1 MYYKAPLKGLFIFL
15 FVKIIYMN
23 QLSNQPPKGT
33 SDWFPVEYTKRKY
46 IFDTWRKV
54 CISFGYEEY
63 LTPIIESADVYRAK
77 SGEDVGGKELMVMTD
92 RAGRELAIR
101 PEMTPSVTRMVSRIY
116 ESSTKP
122 LRLFSIANFLRNEK
136 PQKGRNR
143 EFWQLNCDIFGSDSL
158 MADVEIL
165 QLGIEIMKEFGAT
178 KEQFI
183 VYYNDRRLI
192 EALITDFLKVE
203 KSKVSEAT
211 RILDKF
217 GKINNDELVIRLK
230 TEVGAQIDNPTILL
244 DYLSLEEDAFEYV
257 YQNYLKENEGI
268 KNLMAICNKLE
279 ALGLAEYI
287 KYNSSMVRGF
297 DYYDGMVFEV
307 YDRKDYLKRKGLLK
321 TEDSYRSLFGGGR
334 YNGLAGIFGS
344 QSFPAVGFAPGD
356 ETTRIFLEEY
366 DLLKKIYS
374 EYKTYYIPVLDEK
387 LTNKVLELASILR
400 ESKSNIV
407 KVGLEVQRMGK
418 ALESAN
424 KINADYTLILG
435 ENELN
440 AGKYLLKDMKS
451 GDQME
456 INF

>member
-1 MYYKAPLKGLFIFL
+1 MDK
-15 FVKIIYMN
+15 
-23 QLSNQPPKGT
+23 LSNLPPKGT
-33 SDWFPVEYTKRKY
+33 SDWFPDEYKKRKY

-54 CISFGYEEY
+54 CLSFGYEEY
-63 LTPIIESADVYRAK
+63 LTPIIESAEVYRAK

-116 ESSTKP
+116 ENSPKP

-165 QLGIEIMKEFGAT
+165 QLSVEIMKEFGAT
-178 KEQFI
+178 DDQFI

-192 EALITDFLKVE
+192 EALVTDFLKADI
-203 KSKVSEAT
+203 SKVSEAT

-217 GKINNDELVIRLK
+217 GKINNDELIQRLK
-230 TEVGAQIDNPTILL
+230 TEVGAKIDNATIFL
-244 DYLSLEEDAFEYV
+244 DYLNLEEDAFEYV
-257 YQNYLKENEGI
+257 YQNYLKDNQGI
-268 KNLMAICNKLE
+268 KDLMLISNKLE
-279 ALGLAEYI
+279 ALGLKDFI
-287 KYNSSMVRGF
+287 KYNPSMVRGF

-307 YDRKDYLKRKGLLK
+307 YDKKDFLKRKGQLK
-321 TEDSYRSLFGGGR
+321 TDDSFRSLFGGGR

-366 DLLKKIYS
+366 GLFKNDIS
-374 EYKTYYIPVLDEK
+374 EYKTYYLPILDEK
-387 LTNKVLELASILR
+387 LTSQMLELASILR
-400 ESKSNIV
+400 KSENNIV
-407 KVGLEVQRMGK
+407 KVGLDVQKMGK
-418 ALESAN
+418 ALEYSN
-424 KINADYTLILG
+424 KINADYTIILG
-435 ENELN
+435 ENEAI
-440 AGKYLLKDMKS
+440 AGVYLLKDMKS
-451 GDQME
+451 GEQRE
-456 INF
+456 IKL